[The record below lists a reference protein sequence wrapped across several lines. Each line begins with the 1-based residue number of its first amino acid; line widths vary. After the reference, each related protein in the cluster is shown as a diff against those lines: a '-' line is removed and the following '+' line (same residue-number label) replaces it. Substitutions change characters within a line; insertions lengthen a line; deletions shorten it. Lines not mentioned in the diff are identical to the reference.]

1 MLNNRKI
8 KILIAE
14 DDYLVSMMI
23 KGLLEQIGYTVIGE
37 AVNGEEAV
45 EMTESL
51 KPSIVLMDVRMPGM
65 NGIEATKLIY
75 ERCPT
80 PVVMLTAY
88 ESSELVEQATEA
100 GAGAYLTKPLNMQ
113 EVTRSISIAM
123 ARFED
128 MMTVRR
134 LNKELEARNQ
144 QLETA
149 LAEVNVLSRLLP
161 ICASCKKVRDDDGY
175 WQKVEKYLHERAGI
189 EFSHGFC
196 PDCLTR
202 LYPNVSK
209 KDEDEKEDEL

>member
-1 MLNNRKI
+1 MLNYRKI
-8 KILIAE
+8 KIVIAE

-23 KGLLEQIGYTVIGE
+23 KGLLEQIGYTVVGE

-45 EMTESL
+45 EMAESL

-88 ESSELVEQATEA
+88 ESSELVEQASEA

-134 LNKELEARNQ
+134 LNKELETRNNE
-144 QLETA
+144 LEVA
-149 LAEVNVLSRLLP
+149 LAKVNILSNLLP
-161 ICASCKKVRDDDGY
+161 LCASCKKVRDDDGY
-175 WQKVEKYLHERAGI
+175 WQEVERYIQEHTDI

-202 LYPNVSK
+202 LYPNVSNK
-209 KDEDEKEDEL
+209 KEDERG

>member
-1 MLNNRKI
+1 MKNYHKI

-88 ESSELVEQATEA
+88 ESSELIEQATEA

-128 MMTVRR
+128 MMTVRH
-134 LNKELEARNQ
+134 LNKELETRNEE
-144 QLETA
+144 LEVA
-149 LAEVNVLSRLLP
+149 LAKVNALSNLLP
-161 ICASCKKVRDDDGY
+161 ICASCKKIRDDDGY
-175 WQKVEKYLHERAGI
+175 WQEVEKYIQEHTDI
-189 EFSHGFC
+189 KFSHGFC
-196 PDCLTR
+196 PDCLAR
-202 LYPNVSK
+202 LYPNV
-209 KDEDEKEDEL
+209 DKE